1 VAVRDAVTV
10 RLCALLALALAPLV
24 SARAQTSGLITG
36 RVVDALNQQP
46 IAGAVVTVEGTGRGA
61 VTDAQ
66 GRYAVRDVGS
76 GTYRVI
82 VRAVTFRPLSRDSV
96 LVGSGRTVVLD
107 FELAAEAVA
116 LPGVAVEASPDPLLD
131 PRKPQAIQ
139 YITTQDLRSLP
150 LTTLQEAVQIQAG
163 VVGGSFRGGRV
174 GQEALVLDGLGF
186 KNQLDASSGYFG
198 IRIPTIAIAEASV
211 VTNGFS
217 ALYGQALSGIV
228 TADTK
233 DGGDRLEGSLAVETD
248 RPLPSGWDVGLDR
261 LTASLGGPIVG
272 GLRFFVAAQAEAR
285 LDDDPVNAPAAV
297 DTLDP
302 RSGAPWLL
310 PHNSGEHYDLLAKLT
325 LPIGRQHVVRVLGV
339 ASEQQRQ
346 LFDQVLKYSPGNG
359 SGEQLGGRL
368 LMLHYRYATP
378 PAAGT
383 TVVADLRA
391 GYFDKEAMRARLL
404 DAPDLSFG
412 GFSFQRWRFA
422 GESIATGRD
431 TVAARDPIPGY
442 PVPVLVDNSPYG
454 VPAFFSTASPRGE
467 LLWNRFREARVRADL
482 LVGPGPDTDLR
493 FGAEYVRQRVETFS
507 RLEAY
512 RAVTDSVPPPTAARF
527 EPFQASGYLELQQR
541 AGDMTF
547 TAGLR
552 ADVFNGRSAVET
564 GFSKTQV
571 ALGPRAAFSA
581 SLGGATVVASWGR
594 FAQPPD
600 FQYLVDAAFDD
611 TLRTGRFRRGN
622 PSLGFETSNQYE
634 LQVRGRPA
642 PLVGLR
648 IGAYVKRLEG
658 LVASVPLGFDPDSAI
673 FASGDF
679 GDVRGIE
686 ASLEREFDGVIG
698 ARVSYVLQQATATA
712 TNARDLFRRLQIT
725 STGDTVLPADVQFPL
740 DYDRRHT
747 VVAVVRAQVPVS
759 AGRVLAGTFGSTV
772 VRWGTGLPFTRT
784 TVSGDSLIGLPNS
797 GRLPSEF
804 SLDVLLRRDFPIGGT
819 RLSVYADMRNLT
831 NRRNVIAVRRDSG
844 QPEPTDE
851 VVASMAQD
859 AYAANPDPIPYES
872 TRYRAWADVDRDG
885 LVSGAAELLP
895 LYEQAARDFTRPLY
909 FYGPPRLVRLGIEIA
924 F

>member
-1 VAVRDAVTV
+1 MMR
-10 RLCALLALALAPLV
+10 RLCAMLALALAPFASV
-24 SARAQTSGLITG
+24 RAQAGGLITG
-36 RVVDALNQQP
+36 RVVDALNRQP
-46 IAGAVVTVEGTGRGA
+46 VAGAVITVEGTGRGA

-76 GTYRVI
+76 GTYRVV

-96 LVGSGRTVVLD
+96 EVSGGRTVVLD
-107 FELAAEAVA
+107 FELAAEAVE

-198 IRIPTIAIAEASV
+198 VRIPTNAIAEASV

-233 DGGDRLEGSLAVETD
+233 DGGDRLEGSLAVESD

-261 LTASLGGPIVG
+261 MTLSLGGPLVG
-272 GLRFFVAAQAEAR
+272 ALRFFVAAQAEAR
-285 LDDDPVNAPAAV
+285 IDDDPVNAPAVA

-302 RSGAPWLL
+302 RSDAPWLL

-325 LPIGRQHVVRVLGV
+325 VPLGRQHVVRLLGV
-339 ASEQQRQ
+339 ASTQQRQ
-346 LFDQVLKYSPGNG
+346 LFDQVLKYSPGTG
-359 SGEQLGGRL
+359 SGERLDGRL

-378 PAAGT
+378 PEAGT

-404 DAPDLSFG
+404 ESPDLAFG
-412 GFSFQRWRFA
+412 GFSFDRWRFA
-422 GESIATGRD
+422 GEAIAASLD
-431 TVAARDPIPGY
+431 TVAAREPIAGY
-442 PVPVLVDNSPYG
+442 PVPLLVDDSPYG

-467 LLWNRFREARVRADL
+467 LLWNHFREARVRADF
-482 LVGPGPDTDLR
+482 LVGPAPDTDLR

-527 EPFQASGYLELQQR
+527 EPYQASGYLELQQR

-552 ADVFNGRSAVET
+552 ADAFNGRSAVES
-564 GFSKTQV
+564 GVSKTQV
-571 ALGPRAAFSA
+571 ALGPRVGFSA
-581 SLGGATVVASWGR
+581 SLGRATVVASWGR

-622 PSLGFETSNQYE
+622 PSLGFETSTQYE
-634 LQVRGRPA
+634 LQVRVRPA

-648 IGAYVKRLEG
+648 VGVYVKRLEG
-658 LVASVPLGFDPDSAI
+658 LVASVPLGFDPDSAV

-686 ASLEREFDGVIG
+686 ASLEREFDGVFG
-698 ARVSYVLQQATATA
+698 ARVSYVLQEATATA

-725 STGDTVLPADVQFPL
+725 TTGDTVLPADVQFPL
-740 DYDRRHT
+740 DYDRRHS
-747 VVAVVRAQVPVS
+747 VVAVVRAQVPAS
-759 AGRVLAGTFGSTV
+759 AGSVLGGTFGSAV
-772 VRWGTGLPFTRT
+772 GRWGSGLPFTRT
-784 TVSGDSLIGLPNS
+784 TVGGDSLIGLPNS
-797 GRLPSEF
+797 ERLPREF
-804 SLDVLLRRDFPIGGT
+804 SVDMLLRRDFPIGKT
-819 RLSVYADMRNLT
+819 RLAVYLDIRNLT
-831 NRRNVIAVRRDSG
+831 NQRNVIAVRRDSG
-844 QPEPTDE
+844 QPDPTDE
-851 VVASMAQD
+851 VVDAMVQD
-859 AYAANPDPIPYES
+859 AYTAHPEPIPYES
-872 TRYRAWADVDRDG
+872 VRYRPWADLDRDG
-885 LVSGAAELLP
+885 LVAGPEELLP

>member
-1 VAVRDAVTV
+1 MR
-10 RLCALLALALAPLV
+10 RPCLLLALALAPMA
-24 SARAQTSGLITG
+24 SARAQTGGLLAG
-36 RVVDALNQQP
+36 RVVDALNGQP

-66 GRYAVRDVGS
+66 GRYAVRDVSS
-76 GTYRVI
+76 GTYRVV

-96 LVGSGRTVVLD
+96 QVSSGRTVVLD

-116 LPGVAVEASPDPLLD
+116 LPGVSVEASPDPLLD
-131 PRKPQAIQ
+131 PRKPQAVQ

-163 VVGGSFRGGRV
+163 VVGASFRGGRV

-198 IRIPTIAIAEASV
+198 VRIPTNAIAEASV

-233 DGGDRLEGSLAVETD
+233 DGGDRLEGSLAIETD
-248 RPLPSGWDVGLDR
+248 RPLPAGWDVGLDR
-261 LTASLGGPIVG
+261 LTMSFGGPIVG
-272 GLRFFVAAQAEAR
+272 GVRFFVAAQAEAR
-285 LDDDPVNAPAAV
+285 VDDDPVNAPPA
-297 DTLDP
+297 TEPLDP
-302 RSGAPWLL
+302 RSSAPWLL
-310 PHNSGEHYDLLAKLT
+310 PHNSGEHYDVLAKLT
-325 LPIGRQHVVRVLGV
+325 VPLGRQHVVRLLGV
-339 ASEQQRQ
+339 ASDQQRL
-346 LFDQVLKYSPGNG
+346 LFDQVLKYTPGAG
-359 SGEQLGGRL
+359 SGERLDGRL

-378 PAAGT
+378 PEAGT

-404 DAPDLSFG
+404 EAPALAFG
-412 GFSFQRWRFA
+412 GYSFERWEFA
-422 GESIATGRD
+422 GASIAASLD
-431 TVAARDPIPGY
+431 TVAAREPIPGY
-442 PVPVLVDNSPYG
+442 PVPVLVDGSPYG
-454 VPAFFSTASPRGE
+454 VPAFFATASPRGE

-482 LVGPGPDTDLR
+482 LVGPAPDTDLR

-512 RAVTDSVPPPTAARF
+512 RAVADSVPPPSAARF
-527 EPFQASGYLELQQR
+527 QPYQASGYLELQQR

-552 ADVFNGRSAVET
+552 ADVFNGRSAVEQ
-564 GFSKTQV
+564 GVSRTQV

-622 PSLGFETSNQYE
+622 PSLGFETSTQYE
-634 LQVRGRPA
+634 LQVRVRPR
-642 PLVGLR
+642 PLIGLR

-679 GDVRGIE
+679 GDVRGLE
-686 ASLEREFDGVIG
+686 ASLEREFDGVLG
-698 ARVSYVLQQATATA
+698 MRVSYVLQQATATA

-725 STGDTVLPADVQFPL
+725 TIGDTVLPADVQFPL

-747 VVAVVRAQVPVS
+747 IVAVLRGQVPAT
-759 AGRVLAGTFGSTV
+759 AGRALGGTAGSAV
-772 VRWGTGLPFTRT
+772 ARWGSGLPFTRT
-784 TVSGDSLIGLPNS
+784 TVGGDSLIGLPNS
-797 GRLPSEF
+797 QRLPSEF
-804 SLDVLLRRDFPIGGT
+804 SLDMLLRRDFPIAGT
-819 RLSVYADMRNLT
+819 RLGVYVDVRNLT

-844 QPEPTDE
+844 QPEPTDD
-851 VVASMAQD
+851 VLDAMAQD
-859 AYAANPDPIPYES
+859 AYAANPGPIPYES
-872 TRYRAWADVDRDG
+872 ARYRSWADLDGDG
-885 LVSGAAELLP
+885 LVSGRDELLP

-909 FYGPPRLVRLGIEIA
+909 FYGPPRLVRLGVEIA